1 MDYKTIKPGLKRRLA
16 YSENLKRRMEQNRM
30 ERQITVLERRQRNFF
45 SYENLVELEDVV
57 VSCDISKN
65 SIFHLNDTIKFCN
78 ICQEDIEELAL
89 VRITYCNHIYHYTCL
104 GLHCMTSNK
113 CPTCRSIFN

>member
-1 MDYKTIKPGLKRRLA
+1 MKPGLQRRLA
-16 YSENLKRRMEQNRM
+16 YSLLLKRRTEQNIL

-45 SYENLVELEDVV
+45 TYENLVELEDLVV
-57 VSCDISKN
+57 PCDITKN
-65 SIFHLNDTIKFCN
+65 SIFHLNESIKFCN

-113 CPTCRSIFN
+113 CPTCRSIFS